1 MIALDTNL
9 LVYAHRSAVAEHR
22 SARQA
27 IVRARTSSGGWGF
40 SLPFVGEFWSVVTHP
55 TAAAGPRLPRRR
67 TETLLRRRTETL
79 PSRRWSTR
87 VMAPPTCAVLA
98 SAEVKTSRGRR

>member
-40 SLPFVGEFWSVVTHP
+40 SLPVVGEFWSVVTHL
-55 TAAAGPRLPRRR
+55 TAAGRLP
-67 TETLLRRRTETL
+67 RRRTETL
-79 PSRRWSTR
+79 PSRRWPTR
-87 VMAPPTCAVLA
+87 AMAPPTCAVLT
-98 SAEVKTSRGRR
+98 SAGVKTSRGRR